1 VAQGLDLKIIYKNMF
16 NQNRTIFIFI
26 GLTILAVIFFLIL
39 LSNFTSFHLNTD
51 QSIITEKEARA
62 IAEKACIKGGEA
74 LSNGTYNENT
84 KTWWFDANL
93 NAIPEGCSPAC
104 VVSEENK
111 TAEIN
116 WRCTGLQNPEN
127 PQGTDKCGIENC
139 HGLDIVCGPNIAEM
153 CTAIYMAGD
162 NCRQLASCEII
173 NGNCQMANSPRF
185 ETCKSCVNKCES
197 DFPNDQIKFFEC
209 ESKCAQ

>member
-1 VAQGLDLKIIYKNMF
+1 MF
-16 NQNRTIFIFI
+16 NQNRIIFIFI

-39 LSNFTSFHLNTD
+39 LSNFTSFLFNTD
-51 QSIITEKEARA
+51 QSMITEKEARA
-62 IAEKACIKGGEA
+62 IAEKACIKGGES
-74 LSNGTYNENT
+74 LSNVTYNENT

-93 NAIPEGCSPAC
+93 NATPEGCSPAC
-104 VVSEENK
+104 VVNEENK

-116 WRCTGLQNPEN
+116 WRCTGLKNPET

-139 HGLDIVCGPNIAEM
+139 HGLDIVCGPNIPEA
-153 CTAIYMAGD
+153 CTELYMAGD
-162 NCRQLASCEII
+162 NCRQFTSCEIV

-185 ETCKSCVNKCES
+185 ETCKACVNKCES
-197 DFPNDQIKFFEC
+197 DFPNDLIKFFEC